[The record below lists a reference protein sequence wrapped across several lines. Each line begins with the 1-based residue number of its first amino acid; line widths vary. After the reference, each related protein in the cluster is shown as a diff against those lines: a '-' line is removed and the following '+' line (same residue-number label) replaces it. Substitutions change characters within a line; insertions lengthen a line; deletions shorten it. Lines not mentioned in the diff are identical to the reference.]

1 MHLDFCLLRQTNLG
15 TECDQ
20 SVPVSFF
27 DFAGLLLF
35 GRWLRHRPLK
45 PIAAQEWN
53 AAQSMV
59 VG

>member
-1 MHLDFCLLRQTNLG
+1 MQFSSIFNGGL
-15 TECDQ
+15 
-20 SVPVSFF
+20 SFF
-27 DFAGLLLF
+27 DFAGLLQF
-35 GRWLRHRPLK
+35 GRWLRHRSLK